1 MIILHKHM
9 STCMYFSICVVY
21 FNLFPPSLLDLSS
34 RSIGGIVAGV
44 IIVCVICL
52 IIVIIVIIAV
62 VKIFVCKNKSEY
74 VYLIQQYS

>member
-1 MIILHKHM
+1 MWCIL
-9 STCMYFSICVVY
+9 TFS
-21 FNLFPPSLLDLSS
+21 NLFPPSLLDLSS
-34 RSIGGIVAGV
+34 ISIGGIVAGV

-74 VYLIQQYS
+74 VYCVIQQYS